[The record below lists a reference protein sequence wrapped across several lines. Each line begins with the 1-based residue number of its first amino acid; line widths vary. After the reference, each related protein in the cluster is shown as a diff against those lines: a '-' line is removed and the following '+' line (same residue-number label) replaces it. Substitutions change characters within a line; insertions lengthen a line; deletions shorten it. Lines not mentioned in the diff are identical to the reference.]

1 MKIQSFKFPCN
12 KDSASGDKKI
22 FPGLNFENASR
33 ARWLV
38 AVLRRD
44 SIFGQKTL
52 EIQFLA
58 KKSVENLLGSADEG
72 SGWYT
77 QKLLSRDNLM
87 ERHEN

>member
-1 MKIQSFKFPCN
+1 MVTKNLPRIKF
-12 KDSASGDKKI
+12 S
-22 FPGLNFENASR
+22 NANR

-58 KKSVENLLGSADEG
+58 KKSVENLLESADEG

-77 QKLLSRDNLM
+77 QKTTLLSRP
-87 ERHEN
+87 